1 VRPTSGHRLYVDDD
15 GRTVDRFGRDLVKV
29 RSSAEAAARI
39 ADLTATLSQAAEAS
53 VTSGLVEL
61 GQVAGPKL
69 LWRYA
74 WNAHLFGVIAER
86 DNEIA
91 ELLERAAAED
101 AAAASG
107 GNGR

>member
-1 VRPTSGHRLYVDDD
+1 
-15 GRTVDRFGRDLVKV
+15 
-29 RSSAEAAARI
+29 
-39 ADLTATLSQAAEAS
+39 
-53 VTSGLVEL
+53 
-61 GQVAGPKL
+61 
-69 LWRYA
+69 
-74 WNAHLFGVIAER
+74 VIAER